1 MAPRKRKQQ
10 VVPSDPR
17 LDFSHNEDL
26 IGEILSWLPAKSLLR
41 FRRVCKSWKD
51 IISRPCFVNKHLS
64 RAAVSRFQVLQCDG
78 NDTKLDLKANKK
90 PDLRRLF
97 STDIYSLT
105 VGSTEILTVG
115 SCNGLMCL
123 QVSRKRGLYL
133 LWNPCTGDT
142 KMLPELTSISDYEFY
157 GFGYDFANKDYK
169 LIVGSESTSA
179 TGEEKFQ
186 AVVSLP
192 TDFPQNWCGISENL
206 RVGNLGME
214 NTRTR
219 LFVYQYN
226 HNAFTIWTKEG
237 DSWSKLAQI
246 PSEGLLRRRFSSHY
260 TVTISENGVVF
271 ISSVES
277 LRMQTQVV
285 SYNPQKKRCQRV
297 FETKTKGPAWGL
309 QSITCLETLVSP

>member
-179 TGEEKFQ
+179 TGSCTTKVAVFTLKNCSWRTIEGLEHVRLRGYGCSLDGSLHWLECKRDPEDRWKETYRVKVKIISFDLGEEKFQ

-206 RVGNLGME
+206 RVEEL
-214 NTRTR
+214 
-219 LFVYQYN
+219 V
-226 HNAFTIWTKEG
+226 AFYASG
-237 DSWSKLAQI
+237 
-246 PSEGLLRRRFSSHY
+246 
-260 TVTISENGVVF
+260 
-271 ISSVES
+271 
-277 LRMQTQVV
+277 
-285 SYNPQKKRCQRV
+285 
-297 FETKTKGPAWGL
+297 
-309 QSITCLETLVSP
+309 